1 MKIIIIDISHNSS
14 ITKVRAFLNHHS
26 DAEKVFT
33 FDAISW
39 EYSTVEDLEED
50 LDECPDEFFSKPCA
64 YYDLVVAILGKVRKT
79 CADSIIVYS
88 PQIDDC
94 SRLSSEFLF
103 DNFIRHFEMYN
114 PGILDI
120 NYSNLE
126 YIPRLV
132 VKVKN
137 PLKDLLSRFSLPRL
151 ELFGLD
157 NDSDDYDDFYSA
169 S

>member
-1 MKIIIIDISHNSS
+1 MKIIIIDTSHNSS

-33 FDAISW
+33 FDVMSW
-39 EYSTVEDLEED
+39 EYSTVEDFEED
-50 LDECPDEFFSKPCA
+50 LDECPEEFFSKPCA

-79 CADSIIVYS
+79 GADSIIVYS
-88 PQIDDC
+88 PQIDEC

-103 DNFIRHFEMYN
+103 DNFIKHFDMYN
-114 PGILDI
+114 PRILDI

-126 YIPRLV
+126 YIPHL

-137 PLKDLLSRFSLPRL
+137 PIKGLLSRFSLPSL
-151 ELFGLD
+151 DLFGLD